1 MKPSK
6 NKCFIYY
13 LISIIFI
20 LFLIIIFLWLIYRI
34 NNMPIIWQP
43 QILEDGSLV
52 EFKEVNNQIIKTIC
66 SADGQ
71 QIKEYDL
78 DTNQLIKIIDFQDE
92 ITEYVKNNGQLN
104 CILTSFLK
112 TYQENLIIQ
121 EIWPNK
127 KIIYSYD
134 NQEPLITN
142 LLGNIILRY
151 EPKNNPSQ
159 TLLTI
164 SIQNNT
170 HIEYDYTTGNISRIF
185 WPNGIISQY
194 HPQNSLLTQEILPNQ
209 TKREYHYDAQ
219 KIDNLRN
226 RQKVISSP
234 FLTEITPDGI
244 TKKYQLYLNQELLPN
259 GIIRTYHSNFFTD
272 ISPIDNILKEYD
284 INTKKLM
291 QVVFPNG
298 LIKKYSLFNGHL
310 KQEIFPNRMIKE
322 YNPFQDTLLEE
333 IMPDGTK
340 KKYDEETHILSQ
352 IIQSNGVKTEI
363 KKENDVVNSHIVKIF
378 LPDKTIIEFDQEKKV
393 IQKEITPQGIVKN
406 TIFEYEPKT
415 QKLVRI
421 RLPND
426 HIKEFHPSTGKLI
439 KEIFADGLIKEY
451 DENTTLLIKEILPN
465 GMYICYEYLPKTDLL
480 LRSVYSDGFTIEHDL
495 NEVNN

>member
-1 MKPSK
+1 
-6 NKCFIYY
+6 
-13 LISIIFI
+13 
-20 LFLIIIFLWLIYRI
+20 
-34 NNMPIIWQP
+34 MPIIWQP

-52 EFKEVNNQIIKTIC
+52 EFKEINNQIIKTIC

-78 DTNQLIKIIDFQDE
+78 DTNQLIKIIDFQGE
-92 ITEYVKNNGQLN
+92 ITEYDKNNGQLK
-104 CILTSFLK
+104 CILTSFSK
-112 TYQENLIIQ
+112 SYPENLVIQ

-127 KIIYSYD
+127 KITYSYD
-134 NQEPLITN
+134 KKEPLTTN
-142 LLGNIILRY
+142 LSGDIILKY
-151 EPKNNPSQ
+151 EPKNNPFK

-185 WPNGIISQY
+185 WPNGAITQY
-194 HPQNSLLTQEILPNQ
+194 HPQNYFLTHETLPNQ
-209 TKREYHYDAQ
+209 TKREYHSDSQ

-226 RQKVISSP
+226 SQKVISSP

-244 TKKYQLYLNQELLPN
+244 TKKYQLYLNQELLSN
-259 GIIRTYHSNFFTD
+259 GTIRTYYSNFFTD

-310 KQEIFPNRMIKE
+310 KQEILPNGMIRE

-340 KKYDEETHILSQ
+340 KKYDEENNILSQ
-352 IIQSNGVKTEI
+352 IIQSNGDKIEI
-363 KKENDVVNSHIVKIF
+363 KKENDVVNVHIVKMF
-378 LPDKTIIEFDQEKKV
+378 LPDKTIIEFDKEKKV

-406 TIFEYEPKT
+406 TIFEYEPQT
-415 QKLVRI
+415 QKLVKI
-421 RLPND
+421 CLPNN
-426 HIKEFHPSTGKLI
+426 HIKEFHPLTGKLI
-439 KEIFADGLIKEY
+439 KEIFNDGLIKEY
-451 DENTTLLIKEILPN
+451 DENTNLLIKEIFPN
-465 GMYICYEYLPKTDLL
+465 GIYICYEYLPKTDSL
-480 LRSVYSDGFTIEHDL
+480 LRSVYSNGLTIVHDL